1 MLPLCCVTHITL
13 VESFV
18 FAIVVLSLFS
28 PAPFSFEW
36 YMDSL
41 TFLSDTERVAVAGS
55 TRIEVDL
62 HKEALVSKPLIEMIH
77 KCFAHKVMEQI
88 LLVC

>member
-1 MLPLCCVTHITL
+1 MPICCITHIAL

-18 FAIVVLSLFS
+18 FAIAVLSLFS

-41 TFLSDTERVAVAGS
+41 TFLSATERVAVGS

-62 HKEALVSKPLIEMIH
+62 RKEALISKPLIEMIH

-88 LLVC
+88 LPVC